1 MIKSK
6 DDNGTKVGI
15 DLTGDQGNVFCLLG
29 FAVNFAKKL
38 NRLTESDTYDPEA
51 IKLDMMSSDYEH
63 AVDVLEEHFGDHIIL
78 YR

>member
-6 DDNGTKVGI
+6 DNKESKVEI
-15 DLTGDQGNVFCLLG
+15 DLTGSQGNVFYLLG
-29 FAVNFAKKL
+29 FAVKFAKKL
-38 NRLTESDTYDPEA
+38 NVLTESDTYDPEA

-63 AVDVLEEHFGDHIIL
+63 AVDVLEEHFGNFIIL